1 MKSTHGGEG
10 GKKCLVGPKEQRK
23 WQEEHMEGTGGSRG
37 CAGIWAVP
45 RQGPALPS
53 LLLGVPPCPNP
64 GGSGRRW
71 YHSHQPLTARA
82 VLAAKSSLQLQ
93 VGPRAGSR
101 CFVPVWGML
110 GAVSGVWSS
119 TWELKTANGDIRMES
134 PSCGSTPGEGGEMDG
149 EGKQNQTSMILCVN
163 DYLTCGS
170 GFW

>member
-37 CAGIWAVP
+37 CADIWAVP

-71 YHSHQPLTARA
+71 YHSHQPLTAR
-82 VLAAKSSLQLQ
+82 VVTKSSLQLQ
-93 VGPRAGSR
+93 VGPRAGS
-101 CFVPVWGML
+101 CCVLSLAGSCWELFGGLELNL
-110 GAVSGVWSS
+110 GAENSKWRHSHGVSQLREH
-119 TWELKTANGDIRMES
+119 TWGRRGNGWGR
-134 PSCGSTPGEGGEMDG
+134 
-149 EGKQNQTSMILCVN
+149 QTKPDQYDFVCK
-163 DYLTCGS
+163 
-170 GFW
+170 